1 LTATGPWN
9 PLERSWS
16 RTSSQ
21 PGWPTTLLTIQPD
34 RSVGPGHESL
44 NKQLARVRRR
54 LFCRHR
60 SHVPKD
66 AGHRCAP
73 VQLGKTVTHA
83 SDSARPMSLSS
94 LGWSDFFEDQLEP
107 HEAGLTPHRIAR
119 VHRARLTA
127 ISQAGPVELT
137 LPVHSQTGNF
147 AVGDWV
153 LADPESKLLHR
164 RLNRR
169 TVLERRT
176 EGSMTPQLAGAN
188 VDTLFIVT
196 SCNADFNPARL
207 ERYLALA
214 NEAGTNPV
222 ILLTKADTVADAQAY
237 EQQAIALQR
246 GLAVVILNPRSRDAA
261 AGLAPWCG
269 VGQTVALVGSS
280 GVGKSTLVNTLTG
293 PTQELAQQTGGI
305 REHDAKG
312 RHTTTSRSLHAIAGG
327 GWVIDTPGMRTLRVS
342 DAAFGIGTLFA
353 EITELAPLC
362 RFSDCTH
369 DHEPGCA
376 VQGAVTA
383 GVLDPQ
389 RLARWRKLSEESSTK
404 TSTRNGRRGSAG
416 TGRSKKR

>member
-1 LTATGPWN
+1 MT
-9 PLERSWS
+9 
-16 RTSSQ
+16 
-21 PGWPTTLLTIQPD
+21 
-34 RSVGPGHESL
+34 
-44 NKQLARVRRR
+44 
-54 LFCRHR
+54 
-60 SHVPKD
+60 D
-66 AGHRCAP
+66 ASNA
-73 VQLGKTVTHA
+73 
-83 SDSARPMSLSS
+83 ARPLSLSS
-94 LGWSDFFEDQLEP
+94 LGWSDFFGDQLEP
-107 HEAGLTPHRIAR
+107 HDAGLTPHRIAT

-127 ISQAGPVELT
+127 ISQSGPLELT
-137 LPVHSQTGNF
+137 LPVHSQTGDF

-153 LADPESKLLHR
+153 LADPETKLLHR
-164 RLNRR
+164 RLIRK

-176 EGSMTPQLAGAN
+176 EGSKTPQLAGAN

-214 NEAGTNPV
+214 NEAGTTPV
-222 ILLTKADTVADAQAY
+222 ILLTKADTVADARAY
-237 EQQAIALQR
+237 EQQAMALQR

-261 AGLAPWCG
+261 AALAPWCR

-280 GVGKSTLVNTLTG
+280 GVGKSTLVNTLAG

-342 DAAFGIGTLFA
+342 DAAFGIETLFA

-369 DHEPGCA
+369 AHEPGCA
-376 VQGAVTA
+376 VQGAADA
-383 GVLDPQ
+383 GALDPE
-389 RLARWRKLSEESSTK
+389 RLTRWRKLVEESNNN
-404 TSTRNGRRGSAG
+404 TSCRSGPRGGSVTA
-416 TGRSKKR
+416 GRSKRR